1 MKILKENLMMMK
13 DNLCNIKTVLVLGVV
28 ANIIVWSVLLAG
40 ITPNTISVKDLEN
53 EFGYTLEELQEMNG
67 YSVHFE

>member
-28 ANIIVWSVLLAG
+28 ANIIVWSVFLAG
-40 ITPNTISVKDLEN
+40 ITPNTVSVEDLEN

-67 YSVHFE
+67 YSVYFE

>member
-28 ANIIVWSVLLAG
+28 ANIIVWSVFLAG
-40 ITPNTISVKDLEN
+40 ITPNTVSVEDLEK